1 MDPATMTYLINS
13 RKKIQYVKP
22 KEEYDPA
29 YKKRILELTES
40 MFENNINNDI
50 YLSFESYVSDCMRYL
65 KRIEQDEKEEKPQ
78 EIAPIHGDEY
88 IFAPKKINVIVK
100 PKQKNIF
107 LIHDKSRA

>member
-1 MDPATMTYLINS
+1 MDPTISYLFNPKRNTTI
-13 RKKIQYVKP
+13 KP
-22 KEEYDPA
+22 VQDFDESYKE
-29 YKKRILELTES
+29 RILELTES

-50 YLSFESYVSDCMRYL
+50 YLSFETYISDCMGYL

-88 IFAPKKINVIVK
+88 IFVPKKINVLVK

>member
-13 RKKIQYVKP
+13 RKKIQYVTP
-22 KEEYDPA
+22 KQEYDPA

-50 YLSFESYVSDCMRYL
+50 YLSFETYISDCMKYF
-65 KRIEQDEKEEKPQ
+65 KKIEEYENEEKPQ

-88 IFAPKKINVIVK
+88 IFAPKKINVLVK
-100 PKQKNIF
+100 QKQKNIF
-107 LIHDKSRA
+107 LIHDKNRA